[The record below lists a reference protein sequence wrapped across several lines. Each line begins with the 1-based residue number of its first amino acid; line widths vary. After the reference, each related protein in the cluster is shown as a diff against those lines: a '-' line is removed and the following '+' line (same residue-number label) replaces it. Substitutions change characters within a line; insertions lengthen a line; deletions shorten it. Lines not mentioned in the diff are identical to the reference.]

1 VDGRIVAKIVIAV
14 FVFPVG
20 VHAIFTALNM
30 LLGPMLPTL
39 LAMAEGWPEIMRQG
53 LIGVAF
59 LIAVR
64 ASYGV
69 CRQLWPVTLVK
80 AS

>member
-1 VDGRIVAKIVIAV
+1 MDGRIVGKMVIVLL
-14 FVFPVG
+14 VFPVG
-20 VHAIFTALNM
+20 VHAIFTALSM

-39 LAMAEGWPEIMRQG
+39 LAMAESQG
-53 LIGVAF
+53 LIGAAF

-64 ASYGV
+64 GSYGV
-69 CRQLWPVTLVK
+69 CRRLWPATLVK